1 MSAVVAD
8 ETTGGSCTRSGAGIP
23 GASPKESGHER
34 REMSGRGGS
43 LTGERKGKVPEA
55 RERDVGK
62 RKDGCRMG
70 GWREIGDDDV
80 GGGVRG
86 DRVCLFVAWCEGGVE
101 WQVWR

>member
-1 MSAVVAD
+1 MKQPVVLAHD
-8 ETTGGSCTRSGAGIP
+8 VEQAFRGHHRKGLRMEGERYRTAGD
-23 GASPKESGHER
+23 
-34 REMSGRGGS
+34 

-62 RKDGCRMG
+62 GKDGCRMG

-86 DRVCLFVAWCEGGVE
+86 ERVCLFVAWCEGGVE

>member
-1 MSAVVAD
+1 MKQPVVLAH
-8 ETTGGSCTRSGAGIP
+8 EVEQAFRGHRRKGQGTKGERCRTAGD
-23 GASPKESGHER
+23 
-34 REMSGRGGS
+34 

-55 RERDVGK
+55 RERNVGK
-62 RKDGCRMG
+62 GKDGCRMG
-70 GWREIGDDDV
+70 GWREIGEDDV

>member
-1 MSAVVAD
+1 LHTKWSRHS
-8 ETTGGSCTRSGAGIP
+8 GGITERVQRMEGERYRTAGD
-23 GASPKESGHER
+23 
-34 REMSGRGGS
+34 

-62 RKDGCRMG
+62 GKDGCRMG